1 MPDIG
6 RLARFGLTRPSWI
19 RSGAD
24 QNDNNNPPPVT
35 TEAAASA
42 NKAAPTLVLEGGPTH
57 PKSAGVPESTLGTNL
72 TDQDVQSE
80 QSRSA
85 AAIQAITT
93 FNTLETP
100 EADVAPDE
108 EPDEEPESLETPEYP
123 ANARTVHVP
132 EPSSDGL
139 AITMLIALVIL
150 AASRR
155 RNARQ

>member
-1 MPDIG
+1 
-6 RLARFGLTRPSWI
+6 
-19 RSGAD
+19 
-24 QNDNNNPPPVT
+24 
-35 TEAAASA
+35 
-42 NKAAPTLVLEGGPTH
+42 
-57 PKSAGVPESTLGTNL
+57 VPESTLRTNL
-72 TDQDVQSE
+72 TDQNVQSA

-85 AAIQAITT
+85 AAIQAVTR

-108 EPDEEPESLETPEYP
+108 EPESLEAPEYP